1 MLQVRFHFSIYDA
14 YLQALQ
20 MVIDSSSFQ
29 RRDVFAFH
37 SDLNHTELSSM
48 IILRGCSS
56 YTLSAKIDRS
66 SLTHCKSY
74 N

>member
-29 RRDVFAFH
+29 RRDIFAFH
-37 SDLNHTELSSM
+37 SDLDHTELSSM
-48 IILRGCSS
+48 IILRGCLIKLYS
-56 YTLSAKIDRS
+56 ICQDRS
-66 SLTHCKSY
+66 LIVDSL
-74 N
+74 